1 MRILKAISDICIR
14 IGQARANKELTAM
27 GRYYNIGKL

>member
-1 MRILKAISDICIR
+1 MRILRAISDFCIS

-27 GRYYNIGKL
+27 GRYYNIGK

>member
-1 MRILKAISDICIR
+1 MNILKRLSQLCIS

-27 GRYYNIGKL
+27 GRYYNIGK